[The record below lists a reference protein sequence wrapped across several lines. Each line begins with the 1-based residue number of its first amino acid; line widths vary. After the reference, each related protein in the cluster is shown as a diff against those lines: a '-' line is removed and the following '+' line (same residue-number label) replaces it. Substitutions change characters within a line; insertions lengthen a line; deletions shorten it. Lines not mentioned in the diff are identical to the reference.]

1 MTLEQLGNTL
11 PARLVLGVLARI
23 LAALSIIS
31 PKIPA
36 RVAKMMRGFFSTR
49 FNNVLHENLFVYS
62 KQHLATNV
70 APDFIFCNT
79 LINLDLCLNIRD
91 YVQGHFY
98 FSGLPDFFI
107 ELVSFSDQRTAFF
120 DLGANMGI
128 ISAALSK
135 YIPQENIVAIE
146 PMLATYERLQQ
157 VFADNCPR
165 AAAFN
170 LALSSKKGFLD
181 LYIPSSDSG
190 SATASL
196 SPSELVAARRPDIQ
210 VLARAAACKP
220 FDDFYASLTSVG
232 RLGFLERHAFKID
245 VEGHEVEVIEG
256 MKDYLASYNGTV
268 FMVIEVRP
276 STTQAVHQILTSHG
290 FNLLRKEDPPNN
302 HFSLDLIY
310 LRPSKTANRQCS
322 KDY

>member
-11 PARLVLGVLARI
+11 PARLALGVLARI

-31 PKIPA
+31 PNMPA
-36 RVAKMMRGFFSTR
+36 RVAKRMRGFFSTR

-62 KQHLATNV
+62 KQHLAAQIT
-70 APDFIFCNT
+70 PEFISCNS
-79 LINLDLCLNIRD
+79 LINLHLSLNIRD

-107 ELVSFSDQRTAFF
+107 ELVSFSDERTAFF

-146 PMLATYERLQQ
+146 PMLATYERLQH

-165 AAAFN
+165 ATAFN

-196 SPSELVAARRPDIQ
+196 SPSELVTARRPDIQ
-210 VLARAAACKP
+210 VMARAVPCEP
-220 FDDFYASLTSVG
+220 FDDFYVSLAPLG
-232 RLGFLERHAFKID
+232 RLSSLERHAFKID

-268 FMVIEVRP
+268 LMVVEVRAF
-276 STTQAVHQILTSHG
+276 TTQAVHQILTGHG
-290 FNLLRKEDPPNN
+290 FTLLRKEDPAMN
-302 HFSLDLIY
+302 HLSRDSIY
-310 LRPSKTANRQCS
+310 LRPSKTANIQCS
-322 KDY
+322 KDF

>member
-11 PARLVLGVLARI
+11 PARLALGVLARI
-23 LAALSIIS
+23 LAALSFIS
-31 PKIPA
+31 PNIPA
-36 RVAKMMRGFFSTR
+36 CVAKRMRGFFSTR

-62 KQHLATNV
+62 KQHLATQIS
-70 APDFIFCNT
+70 PGFISCNS
-79 LINLDLCLNIRD
+79 LINLHLRLNIRD

-107 ELVSFSDQRTAFF
+107 ELVSFSDERTAFF

-146 PMLATYERLQQ
+146 PMLATYERLQH

-165 AAAFN
+165 ATAFN

-196 SPSELVAARRPDIQ
+196 SPSELVVARRPDIQ
-210 VLARAAACKP
+210 IMARAVPCEP
-220 FDDFYASLTSVG
+220 FDDFYVSLTPVG
-232 RLGFLERHAFKID
+232 RFRSLERHAFKID

-268 FMVIEVRP
+268 LMVVEVRA
-276 STTQAVHQILTSHG
+276 STTQAVHQILTGHG
-290 FNLLRKEDPPNN
+290 FTLLRKEDPAIN
-302 HFSLDLIY
+302 HLSRDSIY
-310 LRPSKTANRQCS
+310 LRPPTTANIQRS

>member
-11 PARLVLGVLARI
+11 PARLALGALAWI

-31 PKIPA
+31 PKILA
-36 RVAKMMRGFFSTR
+36 RVAKRMRGFFSTR
-49 FNNVLHENLFVYS
+49 FNNVLHEILFVYS
-62 KQHLATNV
+62 KQHLAVQITPGV
-70 APDFIFCNT
+70 IFCNT
-79 LINLDLCLNIRD
+79 AINLDLCLNIRD

-98 FSGLPDFFI
+98 FGGLPDFFI

-196 SPSELVAARRPDIQ
+196 SSSELVAARRPDIQ
-210 VLARAAACKP
+210 VMARAVPCEL
-220 FDDFYASLTSVG
+220 FDDFYASLTPVG
-232 RLGFLERHAFKID
+232 RLSSLERHAFKID

-268 FMVIEVRP
+268 LMVVEVRS
-276 STTQAVHQILTSHG
+276 STTQAVHQILKGHG
-290 FNLLRKEDPPNN
+290 FTLLRKEDPAIN
-302 HFSLDLIY
+302 HLSRDFIY
-310 LRPSKTANRQCS
+310 LRPPTTANIQRS

>member
-11 PARLVLGVLARI
+11 PARLALGALAWI

-31 PKIPA
+31 PKILA
-36 RVAKMMRGFFSTR
+36 RVAKRMRGFFSTR

-62 KQHLATNV
+62 KQHLAAQVT
-70 APDFIFCNT
+70 PGFIFLNT
-79 LINLDLCLNIRD
+79 AISLDLCLNIRD

-98 FSGLPDFFI
+98 FGGLPNFFI

-146 PMLATYERLQQ
+146 PLLATYERLQQ

-196 SPSELVAARRPDIQ
+196 SPNELVAARRPDIQ
-210 VLARAAACKP
+210 VMARAVPCEL
-220 FDDFYASLTSVG
+220 FDDFYASLTPLG
-232 RLGFLERHAFKID
+232 RLSSLERPAFKID
-245 VEGHEVEVIEG
+245 VEGHEVDVIEG

-268 FMVIEVRP
+268 LMVVEVRS
-276 STTQAVHQILTSHG
+276 STTQAVHQILKGHG
-290 FNLLRKEDPPNN
+290 FTLLRKENPAMN
-302 HFSLDLIY
+302 HLSRDSIY
-310 LRPSKTANRQCS
+310 LRPSKTANIQCS
-322 KDY
+322 KDF

>member
-11 PARLVLGVLARI
+11 PARLALGALAWI

-31 PKIPA
+31 PKILA
-36 RVAKMMRGFFSTR
+36 RVAKRMRGFFSTR
-49 FNNVLHENLFVYS
+49 FNNVLHEILFVYS
-62 KQHLATNV
+62 KQHLAVQITPGV
-70 APDFIFCNT
+70 IFCNT
-79 LINLDLCLNIRD
+79 AINLDLCLNIRD

-98 FSGLPDFFI
+98 FGGLPDFFI

-196 SPSELVAARRPDIQ
+196 SPNELVAARRPDIQ
-210 VLARAAACKP
+210 VMARAVPCGL
-220 FDDFYASLTSVG
+220 FDDFYASLTPVG
-232 RLGFLERHAFKID
+232 RLSSLERHAFKID
-245 VEGHEVEVIEG
+245 VEGHEVELIEG

-268 FMVIEVRP
+268 LMVVEVR
-276 STTQAVHQILTSHG
+276 STTTQAVHQILKGHG
-290 FNLLRKEDPPNN
+290 FTLLRKENPAMN
-302 HFSLDLIY
+302 HLSRDSIY
-310 LRPSKTANRQCS
+310 LRPSKTSNRQCS
-322 KDY
+322 KDF

>member
-1 MTLEQLGNTL
+1 MTLEQLCSSL
-11 PARLVLGVLARI
+11 PARLALDILARFL
-23 LAALSIIS
+23 LAVSIVS
-31 PKIPA
+31 PGIPA
-36 RVAKMMRGFFSTR
+36 RVAKRMRGFFSTR
-49 FNNVLHENLFVYS
+49 LNKVLHESLFVYS
-62 KQHLATNV
+62 KQHLATQV

-79 LINLDLCLNIRD
+79 LINLDLRLNIRD

-107 ELVSFSDQRTAFF
+107 ELVSFSDERTAFF

-146 PMLATYERLQQ
+146 PMLATYERLHQ

-165 AAAFN
+165 ATAFN
-170 LALSSKKGFLD
+170 LALSSKRGLLE

-210 VLARAAACKP
+210 VLARSAACEP
-220 FDDFYASLTSVG
+220 FDDFYTSLTSVG
-232 RLGFLERHAFKID
+232 RLGSLERHAFKID

-268 FMVIEVRP
+268 LMVVEVRA
-276 STTQAVHQILTSHG
+276 STTQAVHQILTGHG
-290 FNLLRKEDPPNN
+290 FTLLRKENPAIN
-302 HFSLDLIY
+302 HLSRDSIY
-310 LRPSKTANRQCS
+310 LRPPTTANIQRS

>member
-11 PARLVLGVLARI
+11 PARLALGVLARI

-31 PKIPA
+31 PNMPA
-36 RVAKMMRGFFSTR
+36 RVAKRMRGSFSTR

-62 KQHLATNV
+62 KQHLAAQVT
-70 APDFIFCNT
+70 PGFIFLNT
-79 LINLDLCLNIRD
+79 AISLDLCLNIRD

-98 FSGLPDFFI
+98 FGGLPDFFI

-146 PMLATYERLQQ
+146 PMLATYERLQH

-165 AAAFN
+165 ATAFN

-196 SPSELVAARRPDIQ
+196 SPSELVTARRPDIQ
-210 VLARAAACKP
+210 VMARAVPCEP
-220 FDDFYASLTSVG
+220 FDDFYVSLAPLG
-232 RLGFLERHAFKID
+232 RLSSLERHAFKID

-268 FMVIEVRP
+268 LIVVEVRAF
-276 STTQAVHQILTSHG
+276 TTQAVHQILTGHG
-290 FNLLRKEDPPNN
+290 FTLLRKEDPAIN
-302 HFSLDLIY
+302 HLSRDLIY
-310 LRPSKTANRQCS
+310 LRPPTTANIQRS

>member
-11 PARLVLGVLARI
+11 PARLALGVLARI
-23 LAALSIIS
+23 LAALSFIS
-31 PKIPA
+31 PNIPA
-36 RVAKMMRGFFSTR
+36 RVAKRMRGFFSTR

-62 KQHLATNV
+62 KQHLATQIT
-70 APDFIFCNT
+70 PGFISCNS
-79 LINLDLCLNIRD
+79 LINLHLSLNIRD

-107 ELVSFSDQRTAFF
+107 ELVSFSDERTAFF

-165 AAAFN
+165 VTAFN

-210 VLARAAACKP
+210 IMARAVPCEP
-220 FDDFYASLTSVG
+220 FDDFYVSLTPVG
-232 RLGFLERHAFKID
+232 RFRFLERHAFKID

-256 MKDYLASYNGTV
+256 MKDYLANYNGTV
-268 FMVIEVRP
+268 LMVVEVRA
-276 STTQAVHQILTSHG
+276 STTKAVHQILTGHG
-290 FNLLRKEDPPNN
+290 FTLLRKEDPAIN
-302 HFSLDLIY
+302 HLSRDSIY
-310 LRPSKTANRQCS
+310 LRPPTTANIQRS

>member
-11 PARLVLGVLARI
+11 PARLALGVLARI

-31 PKIPA
+31 PNMPA
-36 RVAKMMRGFFSTR
+36 RVAKKMRGFFSTR
-49 FNNVLHENLFVYS
+49 FNNVIHENLFVYS
-62 KQHLATNV
+62 KQHLAAQIT
-70 APDFIFCNT
+70 PGFISCNS
-79 LINLDLCLNIRD
+79 LINLHLCLNIRD

-107 ELVSFSDQRTAFF
+107 ELVSFSDERTAFF

-146 PMLATYERLQQ
+146 PMLATYKRLQH

-165 AAAFN
+165 ATAFN

-210 VLARAAACKP
+210 VLARAAACEP
-220 FDDFYASLTSVG
+220 FDDFYTSLTSVG
-232 RLGFLERHAFKID
+232 RLGSLERHAFKID

-268 FMVIEVRP
+268 LMVVEVRA
-276 STTQAVHQILTSHG
+276 STTQAVHQILTGHG
-290 FNLLRKEDPPNN
+290 FTLLRKENPAIN
-302 HFSLDLIY
+302 HLSRDSIY
-310 LRPSKTANRQCS
+310 LRPPTTANIQRS